1 MNEITLGIVKI
12 FVETLA
18 SMKGSMCFEISM
30 RGIIDQPTD
39 ARVQPSVDYLV
50 VNLLRMNHG
59 FRS

>member
-1 MNEITLGIVKI
+1 MNEITLGMVKI

-39 ARVQPSVDYLV
+39 ARAHPSVDYLV